1 MLFSVPKDFLS
12 IFGLTKK
19 NPSSSNFT
27 MAQIK
32 TQTKT
37 DVYLHIGII
46 LSLLLALFLGF
57 FFLYLPASTNHGET
71 ITVPNLK
78 GMTTQELETYLDD
91 RNLDF
96 EISDCTFIVGSKPL
110 TVLSQYPLDGSL
122 VKEGRKIYITIS
134 ALNAPQ
140 IQMPKLVDRS
150 LQSAEQI
157 LKSFGLEKGEL
168 KYVPDLA
175 EGQVLKQ
182 LFNGKE
188 IAAGTSI
195 AKGSKIDL
203 VVGDGLGNQMF
214 EIPDLLGKTLEE
226 ATLTIVGSEL
236 VMGTIMYDPS
246 SDQPA
251 GTVIGQNPAAEP
263 GEKIR
268 MGSTIDIKIA
278 GPAPDSA
285 PKTEDQK
292 L

>member
-1 MLFSVPKDFLS
+1 
-12 IFGLTKK
+12 
-19 NPSSSNFT
+19 
-27 MAQIK
+27 MAQIR
-32 TQTKT
+32 TQTKS

-46 LSLLLALFLGF
+46 ICLLLALFLGF

-71 ITVPNLK
+71 VTVPKLK
-78 GMTTQELETYLDD
+78 GMTTQELSDYLDD

-96 EISDCTFIVGSKPL
+96 EISDCTFIVGAKPL

-140 IQMPKLVDRS
+140 IQMPKLADRS

-157 LKSFGLEKGEL
+157 LKSFGLLKGEL

-188 IAAGTSI
+188 IAPGTMI

-214 EIPDLLGKTLEE
+214 DIPNLIGKTLEE

-236 VMGTIMYDPS
+236 VMGEVMYDES

-251 GTVIGQNPAAEP
+251 GTVIWQNPSAEP

-278 GPAPDSA
+278 GPNPSPV
-285 PKTEDQK
+285 PKVETGDQK
-292 L
+292 